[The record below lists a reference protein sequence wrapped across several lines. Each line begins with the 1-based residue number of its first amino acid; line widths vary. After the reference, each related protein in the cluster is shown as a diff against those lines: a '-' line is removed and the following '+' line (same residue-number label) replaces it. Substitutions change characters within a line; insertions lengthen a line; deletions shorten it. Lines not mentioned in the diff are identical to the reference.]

1 MRTRKRSKKKGINVK
16 KKEGK
21 KKEPWLS
28 ARLAWDQ
35 RAYYVYVRRSTTGS
49 SDPTDRLE
57 CNVTAYI
64 YNVHGARLLTSSQVS
79 HATSTSPRT
88 IFIPLRPASGLSAC
102 LAIFIY
108 LFSSFTLVT
117 ILLLVVY
124 SLFFIR
130 KFLFFFSFSRLK
142 IFLDFFFLFSPHF
155 LSLFLRFAFY
165 HFIFPPPLFIIVV

>member
-1 MRTRKRSKKKGINVK
+1 MKGINVK
-16 KKEGK
+16 KEKEK
-21 KKEPWLS
+21 KKEKEPWLI

-57 CNVTAYI
+57 CNVTAAYI
-64 YNVHGARLLTSSQVS
+64 YNMHGARLLTSSQVS

-108 LFSSFTLVT
+108 LFFLLSLQLLYYYQSFTACF
-117 ILLLVVY
+117 
-124 SLFFIR
+124 SFGN
-130 KFLFFFSFSRLK
+130 LFFFLFSRLK
-142 IFLDFFFLFSPHF
+142 IFLDFVFFVVFSPFPF
-155 LSLFLRFAFY
+155 LVFKVRLLSFY
-165 HFIFPPPLFIIVV
+165 LSSSLFIIVV